1 MTTRIHSG
9 PAQMGGAPTKL
20 ADGGSNKPVNGTS
33 AVPTAIARERRYAAR
48 NYDPLPV
55 VLTHGDGCWLW
66 DEHGRRYLD
75 MMSAYSAVS
84 HGHAHPRIV
93 RALVEQAQRLAVTSR
108 VFHNELLPALLKRLT
123 EVTGLDRALPANGGA
138 EAVETAIK
146 AVRKWGYKV
155 KGIPADRA
163 EIIVCAGNFHGRTI
177 TIVGFSSE
185 PQYRDG
191 FGPFAPGFK
200 QVPYGDADALARAI
214 GPNTA
219 AFLVEPIQGEGGILV
234 PPAGYLA
241 ECARICRDNNVL
253 MICDEIQT
261 GMGRTGK
268 FLACEHENVRPDGV
282 ILGKALG
289 GGLLPV
295 SALVGTEDLMQVF
308 SPGDH
313 GSTFG
318 GNPLASAVAL
328 TALDVLFDEG
338 LIARSAEQGAH
349 LLARLRTVKSP
360 LIKEVRGKGLFIGVE
375 VDRDRLSARDV
386 VDRLLARGILSK
398 DTHGTVV
405 RFAPPLTIE
414 RDTLDWA
421 VEEVRAVFVEL
432 GGGLRRAA

>member
-1 MTTRIHSG
+1 MDIRF
-9 PAQMGGAPTKL
+9 PAGTAP
-20 ADGGSNKPVNGTS
+20 APGTS
-33 AVPTAIARERRYAAR
+33 AAPPAIARERRYAAH

-55 VLTHGDGCWLW
+55 VLAHGDGCWLW

-108 VFHNELLPALLKRLT
+108 VFHNQLLPAFLQRLA

-138 EAVETAIK
+138 EAVETALK
-146 AVRKWGYKV
+146 AARKWGHKI

-163 EIIVCAGNFHGRTI
+163 EIIVCAGNFHGRSI
-177 TIVGFSSE
+177 TIVSFSSE

-191 FGPFAPGFK
+191 FGPFAPGFR
-200 QVPYGDADALARAI
+200 QVPYGDAEALARAI

-219 AFLVEPIQGEGGILV
+219 AFLVEPIQGEGGIVV
-234 PPAGYLA
+234 PPTGYLA
-241 ECARICRDNNVL
+241 QCARICRERNVL
-253 MICDEIQT
+253 LICDEIQT

-268 FLACEHENVRPDGV
+268 FLACEHESVKPDGV

-295 SALVGTEDLMQVF
+295 SALVGTDDLMQVF
-308 SPGDH
+308 TPGDH

-318 GNPLASAVAL
+318 GNPLAAAVGLA
-328 TALDVLFDEG
+328 AIEVLFDEG
-338 LIARSAEQGAH
+338 MIARSAEQGAY
-349 LLARLRTVKSP
+349 LLARLASVRSP
-360 LIKEVRGKGLFIGVE
+360 LIREVRGKGLFIGVE
-375 VDRDRLSARDV
+375 VDRDRITARDV

-405 RFAPPLTIE
+405 RFAPPLTIDRE
-414 RDTLDWA
+414 TLDWA

>member
-1 MTTRIHSG
+1 LRIER
-9 PAQMGGAPTKL
+9 
-20 ADGGSNKPVNGTS
+20 DGIDETPVC
-33 AVPTAIARERRYAAR
+33 I
-48 NYDPLPV
+48 
-55 VLTHGDGCWLW
+55 
-66 DEHGRRYLD
+66 
-75 MMSAYSAVS
+75 
-84 HGHAHPRIV
+84 
-93 RALVEQAQRLAVTSR
+93 EQAQRLAVTSR

-123 EVTGLDRALPANGGA
+123 EATGLDRALPANGGA
-138 EAVETAIK
+138 EAVETALK
-146 AVRKWGYKV
+146 AARKWAYKI
-155 KGIPADRA
+155 KGVPADRA
-163 EIIVCAGNFHGRTI
+163 EIIVCDGNFHGRSI

-191 FGPFAPGFK
+191 FGPFAPGFRS
-200 QVPYGDADALARAI
+200 VPYGDADALAAAI

-219 AFLVEPIQGEGGILV
+219 AFLVEPIQGEGGIIV

-241 ECARICRDNNVL
+241 QCARICRENNVL
-253 MICDEIQT
+253 LICDEIQT

-295 SALVGTEDLMQVF
+295 SALVGTDDLMQVF

-338 LIARSAEQGAH
+338 LIARSAEQGAY
-349 LLARLRTVKSP
+349 LLERLCSVKSP
-360 LIKEVRGKGLFIGVE
+360 LIREVRGKGLFIGVE
-375 VDRDRLSARDV
+375 VDRERITARDV